1 MGHVSVYLTTVSE
14 NGQILTAGVQRQKQI
29 RRYTGMKVDEIR
41 ACLKNWNEADLVKL
55 YTLTYR
61 KVPKT

>member
-1 MGHVSVYLTTVSE
+1 
-14 NGQILTAGVQRQKQI
+14 
-29 RRYTGMKVDEIR
+29 MKVDEIR